1 MKSQTKDTKKL
12 SDEEI
17 IQLYLDRNENAIKE
31 TDIKYRDYLI
41 SIANNIVH
49 DLRDSEECLNDTY
62 LKTWNSI
69 PPTIPASLIAFLV
82 TIIRRT
88 AVNCYKKNN
97 RQKRVSSELTIS
109 LSDVEDF
116 ISDSHYERNEED
128 LGKIFSEFVSS
139 LSKRKMYIFMSRYY
153 LSRSIKDIAELLDCS
168 ESTINK
174 EINAIKKE
182 LKEILEKDGYLP

>member
-1 MKSQTKDTKKL
+1 MKFQTKDTKKL

-69 PPTIPASLIAFLV
+69 PPTIPASLVAFLV

-182 LKEILEKDGYLP
+182 LKEILEKEGYLP